1 MTFHP
6 GHHELHGVTVVLEAR
21 NGRTYVGRFD
31 SQDEHG
37 VHLLDV
43 GVHQRASEGGEGR
56 GGGGR
61 GEQSREEYLRRT
73 LKFGV
78 RAEHKH
84 LLVPTDDVVAIKRL
98 AHMGETEE

>member
-1 MTFHP
+1 MTTFHP

-21 NGRTYVGRFD
+21 DAHTYVGRFD
-31 SQDEHG
+31 NQDERG

-43 GVHQRASEGGEGR
+43 GVHHAG
-56 GGGGR
+56 
-61 GEQSREEYLRRT
+61 GEQSKEEYLKRT

-84 LLVPTDDVVAIKRL
+84 LLVPTGDVVGIIRL
-98 AHMGETEE
+98 AELVERET

>member
-1 MTFHP
+1 MTTFHP

-21 NGRTYVGRFD
+21 DARTYVGRFD
-31 SQDEHG
+31 SQDERG

-43 GVHQRASEGGEGR
+43 GVHHDG
-56 GGGGR
+56 
-61 GEQSREEYLRRT
+61 GEQSKEEYLTRT

-84 LLVPTDDVVAIKRL
+84 LLVPAGEVVGIRRL
-98 AHMGETEE
+98 AEVTAESVKGES

>member
-1 MTFHP
+1 VTIFHP

-21 NGRTYVGRFD
+21 DARTYVGRFD

-43 GVHQRASEGGEGR
+43 GVHEGG
-56 GGGGR
+56 
-61 GEQSREEYLRRT
+61 GEQSREEYLKRT

-84 LLVPTDDVVAIKRL
+84 VLVPTGDVVGIARL
-98 AHMGETEE
+98 ADVAPA

>member
-6 GHHELHGVTVVLEAR
+6 DHHELHGVTVVLEAR
-21 NGRTYVGRFD
+21 GGHTYVGRFD
-31 SQDEHG
+31 SQDEGG

-43 GVHQRASEGGEGR
+43 GVYRVGG
-56 GGGGR
+56 
-61 GEQSREEYLRRT
+61 QQTREEYLKRT

-84 LLVPTDDVVAIKRL
+84 LLVPAGDVVGITRL
-98 AHMGETEE
+98 AEVEG